1 MDSQAE
7 EEARKEERR
16 REIERRAAR
25 NKRLRGTWDGEGKL
39 ETVGLCVC
47 VCVNQTTAQM
57 QSERSGRRRENTAL
71 PLYAGAYL
79 MAGGCHAAVCLHM
92 LLFHATC
99 VGAELL
105 CQLKHARLC
114 CGICSQL

>member
-1 MDSQAE
+1 MG
-7 EEARKEERR
+7 KV
-16 REIERRAAR
+16 
-25 NKRLRGTWDGEGKL
+25 NWRLQ
-39 ETVGLCVC
+39 VC
-47 VCVNQTTAQM
+47 VCEKENQTTAWM
-57 QSERSGRRRENTAL
+57 QSERSWRRRENTAVL
-71 PLYAGAYL
+71 LCAGAYL